1 MKKILGLIGLVG
13 ILLTSC
19 KNDAIQIS
27 RVPTPEPPK
36 TLSLSISTT
45 SAYEKY
51 GLADYQN
58 YLGSNSTTYIAVT
71 SLLYNSSGTLVD
83 SASSYSRTFNAI
95 SQSFSGLYNGSY
107 TIITF
112 ETLVDSSNG
121 FKSNN
126 WQLKDINNISTVQVH
141 NEKYNH
147 VSWQYSVGVSTQV
160 VEINSAD
167 RQIEISPKPI
177 GVLLDFGYENYGKSG
192 YIWTAF
198 ELKNVASG
206 YNLNPSL
213 SANERYTYDDGYNA
227 EHTWS
232 NRGYFYNSS
241 GLSNSDSEKFYM
253 LESGNI
259 QYCFAATDK
268 LNDNGG
274 FSFTA
279 CPSENAFFNF
289 VDGEYYK
296 VFAYYTGYSTPLYT
310 FVGSKDDFSTWHAN
324 ISSELAKIFLCEMPY
339 LNWGASVN
347 DVKSFMSSYTIYN
360 DTPEALGSGMYRI
373 TYGGKYK
380 ESQIGYL
387 FNTESGDLA
396 IVNVFWNPTSVTK
409 KEVEDF
415 LKSNGYSYTDGDNQE
430 SRYVSSDNNTNVRVL
445 TNSEGLILAQ
455 FSQNVVFR
463 IPYLTWGGSV
473 SAVQSYMSSY
483 TAGNNSPEVSGDFYV
498 LWYYGKDKEDEIDY
512 YFTSQSGGLAYVN
525 VFFDSNVGE
534 DEIQSK
540 IVSDGFSLV
549 EYDSSNG
556 IYYYL
561 SSDKKTVAAFL
572 KNSQGYWLVQYY
584 AYSSGGGKDDSRL
597 FEEPYLDWGASMST
611 VKNYM
616 SGKDYTIEYEGDD
629 YLAYYPKYKELDT
642 WYFFTS
648 NALESSAVYFDPS
661 VVTISEL
668 EKIVKDSGATYR
680 STSSDGESSY
690 YSSADGKNT
699 ICIGTSSYSGE
710 HYLMYWENT
719 SSTRTRAY
727 MGTVVKKCNA
737 IHQKAS
743 ASRKAKAR
751 PKTKFNRVMDNTILA
766 PRAEM
771 KPKPNKMD
779 NLIETSCLK
788 K

>member
-1 MKKILGLIGLVG
+1 MKKIFGLIGLVG

-19 KNDAIQIS
+19 KNDAIEIG

-51 GLADYQN
+51 GLTDYQN

-83 SASSYSRTFNAI
+83 SASTYSRTFNAI
-95 SQSFSGLYNGSY
+95 SQSFNGLYNGSY

-126 WQLKDINNISTVQVH
+126 WQLKDINNISTVQIH

-147 VSWQYSVGVSTQV
+147 VSWQYSIGVSTQV

-167 RQIEISPKPI
+167 RQMEISPKPI

-241 GLSNSDSEKFYM
+241 GLSNSDSDKFYM

-274 FSFTA
+274 FSFTC
-279 CPSENAFFNF
+279 CPSDNAFFNF

-296 VFAYYTGYSTPLYT
+296 VFAYYTGYGTPLYT
-310 FVGSKDDFSTWHAN
+310 FVGSKNDFSTWHAN
-324 ISSELAKIFLCEMPY
+324 ITLELAKIPLCEMPY

-347 DVKSFMSSYTIYN
+347 DVKSSMSSYTIIN
-360 DTPEALGSGMYRI
+360 ETPVALGSGLYRI
-373 TYGGKYK
+373 SYNGKDK
-380 ESQIGYL
+380 EAQIGYL

-396 IVNVFWNPTSVTK
+396 YVNVFWEPAAVTK
-409 KEVEDF
+409 KEVEDY
-415 LKSNGYSYTDGDNQE
+415 LKSNGYSYTDGNNQE
-430 SRYVSSDNNTNVRVL
+430 SRYVSSDKKTNVSVL
-445 TNSEGLILAQ
+445 TNNEGLILAQ
-455 FSQNVVFR
+455 FSQNVVFTT
-463 IPYLTWGGSV
+463 PYLIWGGSV
-473 SAVQSYMSSY
+473 SAVQSYMSLY
-483 TAGNNSPEVSGDFYV
+483 TAGNDSPTASGDFYI
-498 LWYYGKDKEDEIDY
+498 LWYYGKDKEAEIDY
-512 YFTSQSGGLAYVN
+512 YFTNQSGGLYFVN

-549 EYDSSNG
+549 DYDSSNNE
-556 IYYYL
+556 YYYL
-561 SSDKKTVAAFL
+561 SSDKKTYAAFL
-572 KNSQGYWLVQYY
+572 KNSQGYWLIQYFEN
-584 AYSSGGGKDDSRL
+584 ASSVRTKAR
-597 FEEPYLDWGASMST
+597 T
-611 VKNYM
+611 V
-616 SGKDYTIEYEGDD
+616 SQ
-629 YLAYYPKYKELDT
+629 
-642 WYFFTS
+642 
-648 NALESSAVYFDPS
+648 FDPRTMMKS
-661 VVTISEL
+661 KSSNM
-668 EKIVKDSGATYR
+668 DS
-680 STSSDGESSY
+680 
-690 YSSADGKNT
+690 
-699 ICIGTSSYSGE
+699 
-710 HYLMYWENT
+710 
-719 SSTRTRAY
+719 
-727 MGTVVKKCNA
+727 
-737 IHQKAS
+737 
-743 ASRKAKAR
+743 
-751 PKTKFNRVMDNTILA
+751 
-766 PRAEM
+766 
-771 KPKPNKMD
+771 
-779 NLIETSCLK
+779 LIEITTRHK